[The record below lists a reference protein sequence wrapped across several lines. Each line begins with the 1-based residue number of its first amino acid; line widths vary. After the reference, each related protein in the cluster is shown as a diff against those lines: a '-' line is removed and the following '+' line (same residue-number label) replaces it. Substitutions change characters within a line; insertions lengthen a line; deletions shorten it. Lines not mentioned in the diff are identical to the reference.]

1 MRTFRLRRF
10 RDQEG
15 QAFVLSFLFLTVLL
29 GMSAAVL
36 DVGAWYRAQRHLQA
50 SVDAAALA
58 GAQALPDD
66 PALANALANEYL
78 DKNGGAATRAV
89 SLTSLESSNDS
100 VSVTATRQAPGFFS
114 KVLGIHSV
122 RVGAKA
128 RATGGSR
135 PSEVTGVGPIAVDEK
150 HPDLQCKP
158 LPCFGHA
165 TTLDLK
171 KTGPGAFRLVNIDGS
186 HGGTGPP
193 ILADWIEN
201 GYSGWMPLDWYFSD
215 PGAKFNSSQVKD
227 ALDSRLGDELLF
239 PVYRGTRG
247 GGANFEYEVIGWVG
261 FVTTGYDIHG
271 SKSQLFGYFTRVIWQ
286 GIQGQ
291 TGGSSVD
298 FGVRSVSLSE

>member
-1 MRTFRLRRF
+1 MRTSRPRRF

-15 QAFVLSFLFLTVLL
+15 QAFVLSLLFLTVLL

-36 DVGAWYRAQRHLQA
+36 DVGSWYRAQRHLQA

-66 PALANALANEYL
+66 PGTATALANEYL

-89 SLTSLESSNDS
+89 GLKSQVSSNDS

-114 KVLGIHSV
+114 KVLGINSV
-122 RVGAKA
+122 SVHAKA
-128 RATGGSR
+128 TATGGTR

-158 LPCFGHA
+158 LPCFNKD

-171 KTGPGAFRLVNIDGS
+171 KVGPGAFRLVNLDGS
-186 HGGTGPP
+186 RGGTGPKT
-193 ILADWIEN
+193 LADWIQQ
-201 GYSGWMPLDWYFSD
+201 GFDGWMPLGWYYSD

-227 ALDSRLGDELLF
+227 ALDARLGDELLF

-247 GGANFEYEVIGWVG
+247 NGANFEYEVIGWVG
-261 FVTTGYDIHG
+261 FVVTGYDIQG
-271 SKSQLFGYFTRVIWQ
+271 SKSKLFGYFTRVIWQ

-291 TGGSSVD
+291 TGGSSTD
-298 FGVRSVSLSE
+298 FGVRSVSLTE

>member
-1 MRTFRLRRF
+1 MRTSRPRRF
-10 RDQEG
+10 RHEQG
-15 QAFVLSFLFLTVLL
+15 QAYVLSILFLTVLL

-66 PALANALANEYL
+66 PGLAISLANQYL

-89 SLTSLESSNDS
+89 GLKSQSASGDS
-100 VSVTATRQAPGFFS
+100 VTVTATRQAPGIFS
-114 KVLGIHSV
+114 KMLGINSV

-128 RATGGSR
+128 VATGGIR

-150 HPDLQCKP
+150 HAMLQCKP
-158 LPCFGHA
+158 LPCFNQS

-186 HGGTGPP
+186 KGGTGPP
-193 ILADWIEN
+193 ILADWIQN
-201 GYSGWMPLDWYFSD
+201 GYSGWMPLGWYNSD
-215 PGAKFNSSQVKD
+215 PGAKFNSSQVKA
-227 ALDSRLGDELLF
+227 ALDARLGDELLF
-239 PVYRGTRG
+239 PVYRGTKG
-247 GGANFEYEVIGWVG
+247 QGANFEYEVIGWVG
-261 FVTTGYDIHG
+261 FVTTGYDIQG

-286 GIQGQ
+286 GIQGK
-291 TGGSSVD
+291 TGGSSED
-298 FGVRSVSLSE
+298 FGVRSVSLTE